1 MSRTSPTPPPA
12 AGDPNRRP
20 GGPTGPGMPA
30 QKPGVTPPMAP
41 PVGQSA
47 PPNRSGQ
54 PADRA
59 HAGAVEWK
67 RTLAL
72 VTPRLRA
79 RPVELVP
86 GSDGGKRLVHEDEGN
101 VNSKGTSRPPSPA
114 PRNFVPGA
122 VRAASVVFRET

>member
-20 GGPTGPGMPA
+20 TPTGPGMPA

-47 PPNRSGQ
+47 PPNRAGQ

-59 HAGAVEWK
+59 HSGAGNG
-67 RTLAL
+67 TG
-72 VTPRLRA
+72 A
-79 RPVELVP
+79 RPP
-86 GSDGGKRLVHEDEGN
+86 AAP
-101 VNSKGTSRPPSPA
+101 TAPA
-114 PRNFVPGA
+114 PTAPAAAAATPGMPPIDQLQG
-122 VRAASVVFRET
+122 RPIG